1 MEILQKQIK
10 GKVIQLYSNEF
21 KRAVCEEYVNG
32 TASKMDIQR
41 KYRICYKSAIVT
53 WLRKFGY
60 AERPSSPYPVIS
72 TLHFMGKS
80 NKDTQ
85 ALEQKIKMLEQQLAD
100 AELKVVVYDKLIEVA
115 ERDLNISIRKKRNT
129 KQSTK

>member
-1 MEILQKQIK
+1 MIQI
-10 GKVIQLYSNEF
+10 YSDEF
-21 KRAVCEEYVNG
+21 KRAVCEEYLNG

-60 AERPSSPYPVIS
+60 AKQAGSHHLVSS
-72 TLHFMGKS
+72 TLNSMGKS

-129 KQSTK
+129 KQSSK

>member
-1 MEILQKQIK
+1 
-10 GKVIQLYSNEF
+10 
-21 KRAVCEEYVNG
+21 
-32 TASKMDIQR
+32 MDIQR
-41 KYRICYKSAIVT
+41 KNRISYKSAIVT

-60 AERPSSPYPVIS
+60 ATQPASHYPVVS

-85 ALEQKIKMLEQQLAD
+85 ILEQKIKILEQQLAD

>member
-1 MEILQKQIK
+1 MDIPQKQIK
-10 GKVIQLYSNEF
+10 GKLIQLYSNEF
-21 KRAVCEEYVNG
+21 KRAVCEEYLNG

-41 KYRICYKSAIVT
+41 KYHISFKSAIVT

-60 AERPSSPYPVIS
+60 AKQPTSYYPVVS
-72 TLHFMGKS
+72 TLNFMGKS
-80 NKDTQ
+80 DKDTQ
-85 ALEQKIKMLEQQLAD
+85 ALEQKIKILEQQLAD

-129 KQSTK
+129 KQSMK

>member
-1 MEILQKQIK
+1 MEIPQKQIK
-10 GKVIQLYSNEF
+10 GRLIQLYSDEF
-21 KRAVCEEYVNG
+21 KRSVCEEYING
-32 TASKMDIQR
+32 TVSKMDIQR
-41 KYRICYKSAIVT
+41 KYQIGFKSAIVS

-60 AERPSSPYPVIS
+60 IERAKPYSQAVS
-72 TLHFMGKS
+72 TLNFMGKS
-80 NKDTQ
+80 DKDTQ
-85 ALEQKIKMLEQQLAD
+85 ALEQKIKMLEQRLAD

>member
-1 MEILQKQIK
+1 MDIPQKQIK
-10 GKVIQLYSNEF
+10 GKLIQLYSDEF
-21 KRAVCEEYVNG
+21 KKAVCEEYLKG
-32 TASKMDIQR
+32 TSSKMDIQR

-60 AERPSSPYPVIS
+60 AKQPPSHYPVVS

>member
-1 MEILQKQIK
+1 MEIPQKQIK
-10 GKVIQLYSNEF
+10 GKLIQVYDDDF
-21 KRAVCEEYVNG
+21 KRRICEEYLNG

-41 KYRICYKSAIVT
+41 KYRIGFKSAIVT

-60 AERPSSPYPVIS
+60 VEQPKPCKPAVH
-72 TLHFMGKS
+72 TFHFMGRS
-80 NKDTQ
+80 DKDTE
-85 ALEQKIKMLEQQLAD
+85 ALEQKIKVLEQQLAD
-100 AELKVVVYDKLIEVA
+100 AELTVVVYNKLIEVA